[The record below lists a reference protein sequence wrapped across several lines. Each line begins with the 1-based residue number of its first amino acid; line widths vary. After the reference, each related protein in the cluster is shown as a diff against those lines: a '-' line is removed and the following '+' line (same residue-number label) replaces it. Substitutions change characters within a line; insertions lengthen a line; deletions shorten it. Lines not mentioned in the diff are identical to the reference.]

1 MNEQIEKKEYSF
13 LQQAFVFTVIMLLS
27 NVVSKFLFIP
37 IPASVLGLVF
47 LFFALVFKIIKL
59 EHVESL
65 GGMLTSLVSFLFVP
79 SGISVVKSL
88 GIMKDSGVQIV
99 VTIFI
104 ATVLLLAVTG
114 WSTIL
119 LLKVRE
125 VASSANKN

>member
-1 MNEQIEKKEYSF
+1 MEEEKKYSF

-65 GGMLTSLVSFLFVP
+65 GGLLTGLVSFLFVP

-88 GIMKDSGVQIV
+88 GIMKDSGIQIV
-99 VTIFI
+99 LTIFI

-119 LLKVRE
+119 LLRIRKVIGL
-125 VASSANKN
+125 SNKN